1 MSVDVNLEKEI
12 LFSLDDTEIPLKI
25 KVEKDAKFT
34 DSIELS
40 LGNKNRIFELQPISL
55 APEETEKTIS
65 IKLNPK
71 ALERYRTRKWRPTW
85 QMYIA
90 GTVKGEVIQRGRRR
104 FQNAKYREMTPIFMI
119 RLKRDNEY

>member
-1 MSVDVNLEKEI
+1 M
-12 LFSLDDTEIPLKI
+12 DDTEIPLKI